1 MSEKSFEIKSL
12 KHKFREECL
21 VITDEYEEINEN
33 DFWFF
38 RRGYCIAQKETKDK
52 INELGQELSYYK
64 NGTQIKEIYVD
75 ECKLIDLQQKLDTY
89 IQLAETKGKELE
101 EAISIIK
108 LIYEATSISAYI
120 VSKEKIREFLNKLEK
135 WK

>member
-1 MSEKSFEIKSL
+1 MSEKSLELEEKFEEWIKDNAMNRLYMSDYL
-12 KHKFREECL
+12 RAG
-21 VITDEYEEINEN
+21 YE
-33 DFWFF
+33 
-38 RRGYCIAQKETKDK
+38 IAQK
-52 INELGQELSYYK
+52 
-64 NGTQIKEIYVD
+64 
-75 ECKLIDLQQKLDTY
+75 DLQQKLDTY

>member
-1 MSEKSFEIKSL
+1 MSEKLEGEYLFSEEENPKAFEAMMSL
-12 KHKFREECL
+12 MAQNANHL
-21 VITDEYEEINEN
+21 ITI
-33 DFWFF
+33 
-38 RRGYCIAQKETKDK
+38 RK
-52 INELGQELSYYK
+52 
-64 NGTQIKEIYVD
+64 
-75 ECKLIDLQQKLDTY
+75 LQQKLDTY